1 MRKMTKIKKHG
12 EINAAAKM
20 IADWRS
26 MMIVHAI
33 YEHGPIRYKD
43 LDALLG
49 LSPTILSGKLSQLT
63 EASIIRRQKIDGQKE
78 VSYEAL
84 PVAADMVKAY
94 HLLESV
100 NGKIKEF

>member
-1 MRKMTKIKKHG
+1 MKTMTKIKKRG

-33 YEHGPIRYKD
+33 YEHGPIRYKH
-43 LDALLG
+43 LSTMLG

-63 EASIIRRQKIDGQKE
+63 ETGIIRRQKIDGQKE
-78 VSYEAL
+78 VLYEAL